1 MGRLARSVRLA
12 AWNVERD
19 EGLMEAYLE
28 AAVKRMFYTDPRE
41 NHSKAV
47 SRLAAQIAMQ
57 AGLSEAEIDEIRLA
71 GVLHDV
77 GKLGIPDNILY
88 KPGRLT
94 PEEFEVIKSHA
105 AWGAKIVEPL
115 KVTAIKR
122 IVRHHHERYDGK
134 GYPDHLKGEEI
145 PLGARIVAVA
155 ECFHNMVS
163 ILHYKS
169 ARTYEE
175 ALAELCRCS
184 GTQFDPKV
192 VMAFL
197 DWLEIHGDPREQ
209 Q

>member
-1 MGRLARSVRLA
+1 MAT
-12 AWNVERD
+12 
-19 EGLMEAYLE
+19 EG
-28 AAVKRMFYTDPRE
+28 
-41 NHSKAV
+41 HSQRV
-47 SRLAAQIAMQ
+47 SRLAGQIAMQ
-57 AGLSEAEIDEIRLA
+57 MRLSEAEIEEIRLA
-71 GVLHDV
+71 GALHDV

-105 AWGAKIVEPL
+105 AWGAKILEPL

-155 ECFHNMVS
+155 ESFHNMVS
-163 ILHYKS
+163 HLRYRS
-169 ARTYEE
+169 ARTCEE

-197 DWLEIHGDPREQ
+197 DWLETHGDPREQ